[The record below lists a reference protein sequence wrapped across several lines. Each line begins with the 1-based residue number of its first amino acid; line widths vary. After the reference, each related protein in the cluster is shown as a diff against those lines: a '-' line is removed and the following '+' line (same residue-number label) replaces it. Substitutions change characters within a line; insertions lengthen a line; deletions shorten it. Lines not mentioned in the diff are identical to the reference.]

1 MKNLILTINDDNNYG
16 NRLQNYAL
24 SQVLSAYGEVSTI
37 RTRLS
42 NVTGLTPEQLRAQ
55 ERDRIRKLLSPKEP
69 DHLKERRR
77 VRFRR
82 FTRRYVPDDLA
93 TMSAADGLSL
103 RGGGDYDHVVIG
115 SDQVWNCTWLGPD
128 DLRVRLAMD
137 VPAERLLAY
146 AASIGIDQIDPDRWD
161 ALRAGWQRIPHLS
174 VREYRAAELIQEISG
189 RDAQVVLDPTLML
202 TPQQWSRIFRGRL
215 PREPYVL
222 TYFLGAPA
230 EREERIIQDYARAH
244 GLAVRRLNDRRDP
257 KTYLADPARL
267 VELFSGA
274 SYVFTDSYHA
284 CCFSLVFGKDFKVFS
299 RNGVAINMNSRME
312 TLSRLF
318 GLDDLIT
325 ADDELPLRDWEQVGE
340 RLEQRRT
347 ESRAWLESALG
358 IA

>member
-1 MKNLILTINDDNNYG
+1 MNNLILTINDDNNYG

-55 ERDRIRKLLSPKEP
+55 ERDRIRKLLSPKDP

-82 FTRRYVPDDLA
+82 FTRCYVPDDLA

-161 ALRAGWQRIPHLS
+161 ALREGWRRIPHLS

-230 EREERIIQDYARAH
+230 EREERIIQDYARSR
-244 GLAVRRLNDRRDP
+244 GMAVRRLNDRRDP